1 MFKNFISICCLA
13 MLMLLGFEASAQS
26 STPAS
31 STTTTL
37 TDEKAKDYVGSYD
50 TGGMGA
56 IKVSF
61 ADGKMTGAMDGQGSA
76 ELLPG
81 STADVFTVSGYDG
94 VCTFIRDSSNKVVG
108 LRLDVQGTIIDA
120 KRVE

>member
-1 MFKNFISICCLA
+1 MLKNFISICCFA

-31 STTTTL
+31 TTTTL
-37 TDEKAKDYVGSYD
+37 TDEKAKEYIGSYD

-61 ADGKMTGAMDGQGSA
+61 ENGKMTGAMDGQGSA
-76 ELLPG
+76 ELLAG
-81 STADVFTVSGYDG
+81 STADVFNVSGYDG

-120 KRVE
+120 KRIE